1 MTLKLTLLSATLF
14 ATAHAGVVY
23 NEAVSGDLSNSGLN
37 PTVLAVGLG
46 SNQVFGTTGNVGG
59 TDRDYFTFFVPS
71 NLQLTAITVLPGTT
85 VAGVGA
91 FIGMQAGPQV
101 TLSTNATTA
110 TGLLGWKHY
119 NPADINTDILP
130 PLAVSGNGSSGFV
143 APLGTGNYSFW
154 VQEFGGGTFPYGFDF
169 TLAAAP
175 VPEPA
180 SYITMISALGALIL
194 VLARRPR
201 SRFADGNRP
210 LNDEFHFCGLQG

>member
-1 MTLKLTLLSATLF
+1 MVAAVASQPDSVMTLKLALLSATLF

-23 NEAVSGDLSNSGLN
+23 NEAVLGDLSNSGLG
-37 PTVLAVGLG
+37 PTVLTLGLG

-59 TDRDYFTFFVPS
+59 IDRDYFTFFVPG
-71 NLQLTAITVLPGTT
+71 NLQLTAIMVLPGTT

-101 TLSTNATTA
+101 TLPTNATTA
-110 TGLLGWKHY
+110 AGLLGWKHY
-119 NPADINTDILP
+119 STTDINTDILP
-130 PLAVSGNGSSGFV
+130 AMAVSGNGSSGFL

-154 VQEFGGGTFPYGFDF
+154 VQEFGAGTFPYGFDF

-180 SYITMISALGALIL
+180 SYLTVIFALGALVL

-201 SRFADGNRP
+201 SRFPGN
-210 LNDEFHFCGLQG
+210 